1 LGIGYIIKGADM
13 DIKNILQTVYLDYL
27 NNFITVA
34 GFAEHYGLTTEQA
47 EQVLDL
53 GRTIHNERTNNE
65 Q

>member
-1 LGIGYIIKGADM
+1 M
-13 DIKNILQTVYLDYL
+13 NIKNILQTVYLDYL

-65 Q
+65 K